1 VLVKLKFLG
10 EEFYLVVPPI
20 HPPLGSIKV
29 LSMWSIISFM
39 FDITKPAS
47 VDNLFG
53 SWDRSF

>member
-1 VLVKLKFLG
+1 VKLKFLG